1 MIGNSFIVQIGMGAL
16 SVGIL
21 FFYVHPTF
29 SDIGGTQDAI
39 SQYQIET
46 AKVSEVN
53 AKLATYVNRINN
65 ISAADMRAL
74 LTYMPDKVDHVA
86 VTRDIFNMAYATNV
100 YISGVQYDELQQVYS
115 LGLPKEN
122 DPKAHSFTIEA
133 LGTYEDIKAFL
144 TLFEQNNYPLEVHKA
159 QLSATE
165 SGLVMLSATVVTYSH
180 SKNI

>member
-1 MIGNSFIVQIGMGAL
+1 MIGNSFIVQIGMAAL

-29 SDIGGTQDAI
+29 SKIGETQDAI

-53 AKLATYVNRINN
+53 AKLQNYVNRINS

-74 LTYMPDKVDHVA
+74 LTYMPDEVDHVA
-86 VTRDIFNMAYATNV
+86 VTRDIFNMAEATEV
-100 YISGVQYDELQQVYS
+100 YLSGVQYSELQQVYA
-115 LGLPKEN
+115 LGVPDEA
-122 DPKAHSFTIEA
+122 DPNAHSFMIDA

-144 TLFEQNNYPLEVHKA
+144 AMFEQNNYPLEIHEA

-165 SGLVMLSATVVTYSH
+165 TGLVQLNATVVTYSH